1 MLEVEGVTDAGDAAK
16 LLRMSPL
23 RHSLGSHDL
32 GSPTTCDTHR
42 NSKDL
47 SGWNGSISQRW
58 RKLRRCCASLRTSS
72 AHNSPET
79 SRNALLE
86 NDSPRILVSTPHSS
100 SSLRLPGKRESV
112 QEVLR
117 SKLNRIHAGLRKR
130 RALSVQEVF
139 SNGSPVHEQPTFY
152 VPSPSE
158 KSDKIRNSRIDHNC
172 DKVERKLSENRRSR
186 SRSRLN
192 GNGQSE
198 FTVGCDGGYHSYE
211 SQGYDSLPFE
221 PEPDYDDPPNPTTTS
236 NPCTRRWSMA
246 DTFMMYKSFCR
257 QPHLNTK
264 EVDSGPASLSLIN
277 SPKSEIANH
286 SIIETTNRIPKA
298 KLNSG
303 KNRERTRSHSPAK
316 NKNANPINAN
326 VSVSKETSAKNY
338 NSKVVGSKSHYGFVS
353 PEQRPEV
360 NPNADYGRMNKEY
373 KQDWLE
379 ELEEEEEEEEE
390 SKFCTLP
397 RNGGSAFTICQV
409 TFHKGP
415 GFKALGFS
423 IVGGTDSPK
432 GSIGIYV
439 KTIFPNGQAADSGT
453 LKEGDEILTVNG
465 KVLHGLSHQEAINV
479 FKKIRMGSVLLHVGR
494 RIIRKRKERFPPVV

>member
-1 MLEVEGVTDAGDAAK
+1 MMLGVEGVTDAEDAAK

-23 RHSLGSHDL
+23 RHSLGSHDIVNQVA
-32 GSPTTCDTHR
+32 CDAHR

-86 NDSPRILVSTPHSS
+86 TESPRILVTTPHSS

-152 VPSPSE
+152 VPSPNE
-158 KSDKIRNSRIDHNC
+158 NNAKIKNIDNC
-172 DKVERKLSENRRSR
+172 DKVERKVKENRRSR
-186 SRSRLN
+186 SRSRFSIN
-192 GNGQSE
+192 GNNE
-198 FTVGCDGGYHSYE
+198 FIIGSDGGYHSYE

-221 PEPDYDDPPNPTTTS
+221 PEPDYDDPPLTTNS
-236 NPCTRRWSMA
+236 CNRRWSMA
-246 DTFMMYKSFCR
+246 DTFMMYKNFCR
-257 QPHLNTK
+257 QPHVIHTK
-264 EVDSGPASLSLIN
+264 EPDSGPASLSLVHKETSN
-277 SPKSEIANH
+277 NK
-286 SIIETTNRIPKA
+286 IIETTNRIPKA
-298 KLNSG
+298 KLS
-303 KNRERTRSHSPAK
+303 KSRERTRSHSPAK
-316 NKNANPINAN
+316 NKNAKQIDTSSS
-326 VSVSKETSAKNY
+326 VSVTKETNTKNY
-338 NSKVVGSKSHYGFVS
+338 NSKVVASKSHYGFIS

-360 NPNADYGRMNKEY
+360 NPNVDYARMSKEC

-379 ELEEEEEEEEE
+379 ELEEEEEEEE

-397 RNGGSAFTICQV
+397 RNGGSAFTICQI

-415 GFKALGFS
+415 GYKALGFS

-465 KVLHGLSHQEAINV
+465 TVLHGLSHQEAIGV

-494 RIIRKRKERFPPVV
+494 RVVRKRKDRFPPVL